1 MLDAPDLH
9 AGPAAACETTMSA
22 GDAAPGIPMLPDGQ
36 AACAPIPDKPVP
48 TTSAA
53 CSDTPLPPMAA
64 RSGGTEPSPAVMPSV
79 PMAQFGPQGPTR
91 VALRA
96 DSETLAAGLQAT
108 LSATAS
114 SSVSGTNLAIEVFD
128 ETSHALVAACPR
140 GSQCTVSY
148 AAASGVHNF
157 VAFVTPPTTQIP
169 SGTIALSSNR
179 VSVGWLS
186 SGLSVSRNFA
196 GQGQSVTLTAT
207 STIDVQQSNRQLEI
221 VDRTAGSRLTY
232 CSRGTVCTTTMKQ
245 AAGSTHEIV
254 AHVTGAPEALSSP
267 VHVTW
272 LGVSL
277 SATSIGP
284 KSGGTVYLKAT
295 TNTDLGPTPWVVAI
309 YDQQGRLVE
318 QPCKTGVTCTARAVM
333 SAETTPTYTAMI
345 GSPPDANPTLI
356 GKVFQTPTA
365 AVTSGLVDVQAK
377 SATVQPTH
385 LLWGVDSC
393 KAFTGD
399 PTGQELYPA
408 VAGALG
414 APDFWGR
421 YLTNTVCPGISAAEI
436 SLAAQQH
443 MGILPIYNDYDCSN
457 VSSYATG
464 HGYAVEAASAADG
477 LGIPK
482 GRVLVIDIEPY
493 GPYCPGAANVDSG
506 FIEGWF
512 EGIRQAGYIPGFYG
526 NGTAGTEFASAWC
539 AAVSRLPTIAIGSDL
554 WSFEPSLLGNFSKS
568 GAPNFGPDDT
578 GCAGNATAWQYV
590 LGTNPRLEVDQD
602 EALSNLALWYPT

>member
-1 MLDAPDLH
+1 ATSGLH
-9 AGPAAACETTMSA
+9 KFT
-22 GDAAPGIPMLPDGQ
+22 
-36 AACAPIPDKPVP
+36 
-48 TTSAA
+48 
-53 CSDTPLPPMAA
+53 
-64 RSGGTEPSPAVMPSV
+64 
-79 PMAQFGPQGPTR
+79 
-91 VALRA
+91 
-96 DSETLAAGLQAT
+96 
-108 LSATAS
+108 
-114 SSVSGTNLAIEVFD
+114 
-128 ETSHALVAACPR
+128 
-140 GSQCTVSY
+140 
-148 AAASGVHNF
+148 
-157 VAFVTPPTTQIP
+157 AFVTPPTTQIP
-169 SGTIALSSNR
+169 NSPNALASNR
-179 VSVGWLS
+179 VTMGWLDS
-186 SGLSVSRNFA
+186 TITASRAIA
-196 GQGQSVTLTAT
+196 GQGPSITLTAT
-207 STIDVQQSNRQLEI
+207 STIDVRQSGRWLEI
-221 VDRTAGSRLTY
+221 YDLTAGARVTY
-232 CSRGTVCTTTMKQ
+232 CSQGTVCTTTMKQ
-245 AAGSTHEIV
+245 TAGSTHEIV
-254 AHVTGAPEALSSP
+254 GYVTGKPEAVSRP
-267 VHVTW
+267 VQVTW

-345 GSPPDANPTLI
+345 GSPPVANPTLI

-365 AVTSGLVDVQAK
+365 AVTSGLVDVQAR

-436 SLAAQQH
+436 SLAAQH
-443 MGILPIYNDYDCSN
+443 NMGILPIYNDYDCSN

-482 GRVLVIDIEPY
+482 GR
-493 GPYCPGAANVDSG
+493 
-506 FIEGWF
+506 
-512 EGIRQAGYIPGFYG
+512 
-526 NGTAGTEFASAWC
+526 
-539 AAVSRLPTIAIGSDL
+539 
-554 WSFEPSLLGNFSKS
+554 
-568 GAPNFGPDDT
+568 
-578 GCAGNATAWQYV
+578 
-590 LGTNPRLEVDQD
+590 
-602 EALSNLALWYPT
+602 